1 MLFRSDYTAALQIS
15 NDWRDSTETAGDE
28 RDAAFAV
35 YATENL
41 KEPVSGEVSVKIVES
56 I

>member
-1 MLFRSDYTAALQIS
+1 MSNDWQDLAETIGEEKTAAL
-15 NDWRDSTETAGDE
+15 
-28 RDAAFAV
+28 AV

-56 I
+56 T